1 MAYSLNDPYR
11 LYRYVLRTNALLG
24 GLGLGLLLLGQPHWA
39 ADLLGW
45 PMPRQ
50 VLWPVRLGGAGL
62 AGMGLLFLDLAA
74 QPVIRGR
81 SSWVVMACNALLA
94 GVVLTAYLTGDLAPT
109 TPVGIGVLLILFLN
123 QLVCAVLP
131 LTYLGE
137 NLKP

>member
-11 LYRYVLRTNALLG
+11 LYRYVLRANALLC

-50 VLWPVRLGGAGL
+50 TLWPVRLGGAGL
-62 AGMGLLFLDLAA
+62 AGTGLLFLDLAA

-81 SSWVVMACNALLA
+81 SSLVVIACNALLA
-94 GVVLTAYLTGDLAPT
+94 GVVLTAYLTGDLVPT
-109 TPVGIGVLLILFLN
+109 APVGIGVLLILFLN
-123 QLVCAVLP
+123 QLVCVVLP
-131 LTYLGE
+131 VTYLGE

>member
-11 LYRYVLRTNALLG
+11 LYRYVLRTNALLC

-39 ADLLGW
+39 TELLGW

-62 AGMGLLFLDLAA
+62 AGQGLLFLDLAA

-81 SSWVVMACNALLA
+81 SSLVVIACNALLA
-94 GVVLTAYLTGDLAPT
+94 GVVLTAYLTGDLVPT
-109 TPVGIGVLLILFLN
+109 APVGIGVLLILFLS
-123 QLVCAVLP
+123 QLVCVVLP
-131 LTYLGE
+131 VTYLGE

>member
-11 LYRYVLRTNALLG
+11 LYRYALRANALLC

-39 ADLLGW
+39 TDLLGW

-50 VLWPVRLGGAGL
+50 ALWPVRLGGAGL
-62 AGMGLLFLDLAA
+62 AGLGLLFLDLAA

-81 SSWVVMACNALLA
+81 SSLVVIACNALLA
-94 GVVLTAYLTGDLAPT
+94 GVVLTAYLTGDLVPT
-109 TPVGIGVLLILFLN
+109 TPIGIGVLLILFLS
-123 QLVCAVLP
+123 QLVCVVLP
-131 LTYLGE
+131 VTYLGE

>member
-11 LYRYVLRTNALLG
+11 LYRYVLRANALLC
-24 GLGLGLLLLGQPHWA
+24 GLGLGLLLLGPAHWT

-50 VLWPVRLGGAGL
+50 TLWPVRLGGAGL
-62 AGMGLLFLDLAA
+62 AGMGLLFLDLSAR
-74 QPVIRGR
+74 PVIRGR
-81 SSWVVMACNALLA
+81 SSLVVIACNALLA

-109 TPVGIGVLLILFLN
+109 TPVGVAVLLVLFLS

-131 LTYLGE
+131 VTYLGE

>member
-109 TPVGIGVLLILFLN
+109 TQVGIGVLLILFLN
-123 QLVCAVLP
+123 QLVGAVLP
-131 LTYLGE
+131 LTHLGE
-137 NLKP
+137 NLRP